1 MTRQPQSDNQQAQ
14 VQHFTLPG
22 AELALWP
29 RWLSAAESEQAL
41 LVLQQQLPWSQDSIM
56 MFGKRVFIPRHQVW
70 MGEPHCEYRY
80 SGTTFKPCAWHPLVR
95 ELTEQVSEF
104 LNRQFNCVLLNA
116 YDDGRHHMGWHADNE
131 PELGHDP
138 AIASLSLG
146 AARRFDLKHRH
157 HAWQMSVELTS
168 GSLLLMAEGLQRH
181 WLHRL
186 PKQSQ
191 VKHCRIN
198 LTFRY
203 IG

>member
-1 MTRQPQSDNQQAQ
+1 
-14 VQHFTLPG
+14 
-22 AELALWP
+22 
-29 RWLSAAESEQAL
+29 
-41 LVLQQQLPWSQDSIM
+41 
-56 MFGKRVFIPRHQVW
+56 
-70 MGEPHCEYRY
+70 
-80 SGTTFKPCAWHPLVR
+80 
-95 ELTEQVSEF
+95 
-104 LNRQFNCVLLNA
+104 LLNA

-157 HAWQMSVELTS
+157 HPWQMSVELTS
-168 GSLLLMAEGLQRH
+168 GSLLLMTEGLQRH